1 MRRLLNKKGSVLFL
15 VLVVMSLL
23 IIAASATYY
32 IVRNQSA
39 SVNVRYSSEQSYQTA
54 ASVSDTVSNYI
65 DGYIAAISK
74 SGDDMGKFKETMV
87 GKMLT
92 MATGTSSEITSEIP
106 LDDSMGK
113 AKVSIKKVGTQ
124 KKGDDTIHL
133 FEITTN
139 SEVNGETVTI
149 TQVKEIVV
157 GPTEYFTRFLT
168 STGYSPEDTS
178 ISADKII
185 SAAFFENDFT
195 RLANMKMNDSIYSA
209 GSLFDAGIN
218 YSGGTKEIVIAENLY
233 TQGGWG
239 TNVKCGEIYVG
250 KNFETKSQISA
261 NNVYVLG
268 DLSIGQTQDGSTST
282 VFYVDGNCTISAGTA
297 ANVKIYVN
305 GDLTLNGNFG
315 QGQLYVKGNVYMNN
329 FENVCSVGEY
339 GGKVFINGTEQAEG
353 WSEQGFAHKS
363 DMKNPFSATDTKK
376 VADYI
381 NASTGKQKYEK
392 WTAEEYFVKNFSK
405 YVDYNEESK
414 TYTIKNAITPGE
426 ESDTWTS
433 GSSVDEKPS
442 WINGDVWKADGTSA
456 VLDQKH
462 TYISGG
468 YGSGTNVCY
477 ITESCVLRPWK
488 NTVITTDTQYWTN
501 GGSGSYIV
509 IDTGEKRAKGQ
520 ELYIMLDK
528 GNNDYFSFA
537 SDDSVQ
543 FTNVLIKGDYPV
555 IFILPDG
562 TEYRT
567 SPFTYIGH
575 ANLAVD
581 FCGCAD
587 FQELISTRRGGN
599 NITSIFEKCSGDSQ
613 KKLESYIKTI
623 PSDTPGVLPTALID
637 IGSTVTPDGLS
648 PCVVPDFHNNIFF
661 VTNSPSASIDM
672 EKQSV
677 FYGYIYAP
685 YSEFSINDKG
695 GGNGNNIKFLG
706 GIIVGSYFFNQFGG
720 AMAYTTPYDYADVYE
735 LKDKDGNPKP
745 TDIVKHL
752 MKIASGGGGGDY
764 SDDNV
769 IIKPSTTGSPTLG
782 YK

>member
-106 LDDSMGK
+106 LDESMGK

-124 KKGDDTIHL
+124 KKGDDTVHL

-178 ISADKII
+178 ITANKII

-195 RLANMKMNDSIYSA
+195 RLSNMTMNDSVYSS
-209 GSLFDAGIN
+209 GSLYDAGIN
-218 YSGGTKEIVIAENLY
+218 YAGSSKEIVIAENLY
-233 TQGGWG
+233 MKGGWG
-239 TNVKCGEIYVG
+239 TTVKCSEIYVG
-250 KNFETKSQISA
+250 KNFETNSQISA

-268 DLSIGQTQDGSTST
+268 DAVIGQTQNGTTAT

-305 GDLTLNGNFG
+305 GDLTINGNVG

-339 GGKVFINGTEQAEG
+339 GGKAFINGTEQAEG
-353 WSEQGFAHKS
+353 WSEQGFAYKA
-363 DMKNPFSATDTKK
+363 DMKNPFSDTDAKK
-376 VADYI
+376 ASDYI

-392 WTAEEYFVKNFSK
+392 WMADEYFIKNFSD
-405 YVDYNEESK
+405 YVDYNEEDK
-414 TYTIKNAITPGE
+414 TYTIKKAITPGE
-426 ESDTWTS
+426 ESDTCTGDPAS
-433 GSSVDEKPS
+433 EKPS
-442 WINGDVWKADGTSA
+442 WIDGDVWNADGTSA

-462 TYISGG
+462 TYISGQ
-468 YGSGTNVCY
+468 YGAGTAICY

-488 NTVITTDTQYWTN
+488 DSSIDNYNTNKGN
-501 GGSGSYIV
+501 GAFIV
-509 IDTGEKRAKGQ
+509 IDTGEKRTNGK

-528 GNNDYFSFA
+528 GENDYFSFA
-537 SDDSVQ
+537 SDDSIQ

-587 FQELISTRRGGN
+587 FKELISQKRSVFNSCT
-599 NITSIFEKCSGDSQ
+599 GDSQ

-637 IGSTVTPDGLS
+637 IGSTVTPEGLGS
-648 PCVVPDFHNNIFF
+648 CTVPDFHNNIFF

-685 YSEFSINDKG
+685 YSEFSINDNG

-706 GIIVGSYFFNQFGG
+706 GIIVGSYFFNQMGG

-752 MKIASGGGGGDY
+752 MKIASGGGDGDY

>member
-32 IVRNQSA
+32 VVRNQSA

-106 LDDSMGK
+106 LDESMGK

-124 KKGDDTIHL
+124 KKGDDTVHL

-178 ISADKII
+178 ITANKII

-195 RLANMKMNDSIYSA
+195 RLSNMTMNDSVYSS
-209 GSLFDAGIN
+209 GSLYDAGIN
-218 YSGGTKEIVIAENLY
+218 YAGSSKEIVIAENLY
-233 TQGGWG
+233 MKGVWG
-239 TNVKCGEIYVG
+239 TTVKCSEIYVG
-250 KNFETKSQISA
+250 KNFETNSQISA

-268 DLSIGQTQDGSTST
+268 DAVIGQTQNGTTAT
-282 VFYVDGNCTISAGTA
+282 VFYVDGNCTISASTA

-305 GDLTLNGNFG
+305 GDLTINGNVG

-329 FENVCSVGEY
+329 FKNVCSVGEY
-339 GGKVFINGTEQAEG
+339 GGKAFINGTEQAEG
-353 WSEQGFAHKS
+353 WSEQGFAYKA
-363 DMKNPFSATDTKK
+363 DMKNPFSDTDAKK
-376 VADYI
+376 ASDYI

-392 WTAEEYFVKNFSK
+392 WMADEYFIKNFSD
-405 YVDYNEESK
+405 YVDYNEEDK
-414 TYTIKNAITPGE
+414 TYTIKKAITPGE
-426 ESDTWTS
+426 ESDTCTGDPAS
-433 GSSVDEKPS
+433 EKPS
-442 WINGDVWKADGTSA
+442 WIDGDVWNADGTSA

-462 TYISGG
+462 TYISGQHG
-468 YGSGTNVCY
+468 AGTAICY

-488 NTVITTDTQYWTN
+488 DSSIDNYNTYKGN
-501 GGSGSYIV
+501 GAFIV
-509 IDTGEKRAKGQ
+509 IDTGEKRTNGK

-528 GNNDYFSFA
+528 GENDYFSFA
-537 SDDSVQ
+537 SDDSIQ

-567 SPFTYIGH
+567 SLFTYIGH

-587 FQELISTRRGGN
+587 FKELISQKRSVFNSCT
-599 NITSIFEKCSGDSQ
+599 GDSQ

-637 IGSTVTPDGLS
+637 IGSTVTPEGLGS
-648 PCVVPDFHNNIFF
+648 CTVPDFHNNIFF

-752 MKIASGGGGGDY
+752 MKVASGGGGGDY